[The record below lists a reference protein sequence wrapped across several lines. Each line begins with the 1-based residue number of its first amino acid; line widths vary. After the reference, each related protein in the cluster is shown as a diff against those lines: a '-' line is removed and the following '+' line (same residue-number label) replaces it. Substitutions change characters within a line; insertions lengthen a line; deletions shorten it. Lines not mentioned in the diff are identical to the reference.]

1 MKRLAVFLLLAIT
14 SFPVLAVTSY
24 VPTDAERARWTMED
38 MSSWRIALKAYN
50 ADHKQYP
57 AVSTI
62 EQLRAAIEGVYMI
75 KAPTTDAWGRAYRYS
90 VDPTSGDYALVSS
103 GADGVFQNEKDLT
116 PGKTS
121 SFDDDAVANG
131 SAKFLFRSW
140 EYR

>member
-1 MKRLAVFLLLAIT
+1 MKRLAVF
-14 SFPVLAVTSY
+14 VLIAVTSLPLLAASSY
-24 VPTDAERARWTMED
+24 VPIDKERARWTMED
-38 MSSWRIALKAYN
+38 MSSWRIALAAYKV
-50 ADHKQYP
+50 DHKQYP
-57 AVSTI
+57 AVSAI

-90 VDPTSGDYALVSS
+90 VDATSGDYALVSS
-103 GADGVFQNEKDLT
+103 GADGVFQNVKDLA